1 MKGRLKGRVMRTLR
15 SVMELFGLISES
27 ISSAYQTGGRTNVAS
42 GMTPANLS
50 IGGFLLTEAAG
61 QVGSRQQWMTEPICL
76 LPSIPSAATEG
87 SSDQKLPGAV
97 PRMWAEV
104 GRYTW
109 ASLQIHWEGRGS
121 VCRCQNPCLMYDEI
135 WTVCVTTVISQGG
148 R

>member
-42 GMTPANLS
+42 GMTPAKLS

-61 QVGSRQQWMTEPICL
+61 QVGSRQQGMTEPICL

-104 GRYTW
+104 GRYT
-109 ASLQIHWEGRGS
+109 
-121 VCRCQNPCLMYDEI
+121 
-135 WTVCVTTVISQGG
+135 
-148 R
+148 